1 LHPYPI
7 TSTTIITGITFP
19 VFIYVYYRLSKR
31 WKSEMITLLGE
42 EYRKNTE
49 KTPMFVPKLGKGAVD
64 EY

>member
-1 LHPYPI
+1 
-7 TSTTIITGITFP
+7 
-19 VFIYVYYRLSKR
+19 
-31 WKSEMITLLGE
+31 MITLLGE